1 MAATEEY
8 VNKAKAELNDLVEAG
23 VVMAGNAFSQV
34 LLLKGE
40 PEEAAGDPAGSAT
53 SGGAAGAAGDEPQG
67 EASGKPTK
75 LLAGPDGKA
84 LRAAL
89 GALGYAPEDWAGLS
103 TIDADGYALA
113 PGTLRLAIVTLD
125 PSTVIALDE
134 PAAAALREAY
144 ADELVDL
151 EALDQATLQPGVLA
165 QVLGMR
171 VMNLGGF
178 EQSLS
183 DKRAKQLM
191 WARLKRLPPLG
202 EPY

>member
-1 MAATEEY
+1 MGVGKEFLD
-8 VNKAKAELNDLVEAG
+8 KARAELGDLAEAG

-40 PEEAAGDPAGSAT
+40 PEEGASD
-53 SGGAAGAAGDEPQG
+53 GGAAANTAPTDASTSPDVSPAGTT
-67 EASGKPTK
+67 A
-75 LLAGPDGKA
+75 LLSGPDGKA

-103 TIDADGYALA
+103 TRDADGYPLV

-134 PAAAALREAY
+134 PAAAALREAF
-144 ADELVDL
+144 ADELVELQSL
-151 EALDQATLQPGVLA
+151 EAATLQAGYMVRL
-165 QVLGMR
+165 LGMC
-171 VMNLGGF
+171 VMALGGF
-178 EQSLS
+178 EESLS
-183 DKRAKQLM
+183 NPKAKQLM
-191 WARLKRLPPLG
+191 WARLKQLPPLG

>member
-1 MAATEEY
+1 MGVGEEFLD
-8 VNKAKAELNDLVEAG
+8 KARAELGDLAEAG

-40 PEEAAGDPAGSAT
+40 PEEGT
-53 SGGAAGAAGDEPQG
+53 SDGGAAANAAPTD
-67 EASGKPTK
+67 ASTSPDVSPAGTTA
-75 LLAGPDGKA
+75 LLSGPDGKA

-103 TIDADGYALA
+103 TRDADGYPLV

-134 PAAAALREAY
+134 PAAAALREAF
-144 ADELVDL
+144 ADELQSL
-151 EALDQATLQPGVLA
+151 EAATLQAGYMVRL
-165 QVLGMR
+165 LGMR
-171 VMNLGGF
+171 VMALGGF
-178 EQSLS
+178 EESLS
-183 DKRAKQLM
+183 NPKAKQLM
-191 WARLKRLPPLG
+191 WARLKQLPPLG

>member
-1 MAATEEY
+1 MGVSEEY
-8 VNKAKAELNDLVEAG
+8 LEKARAELGDLVEAG

-34 LLLKGE
+34 LLVKGE
-40 PEEAAGDPAGSAT
+40 PEAE
-53 SGGAAGAAGDEPQG
+53 GA
-67 EASGKPTK
+67 K
-75 LLAGPDGKA
+75 LLGGPDGEA

-89 GALGYAPEDWAGLS
+89 RALGYAPEDWAGLS
-103 TIDADGYALA
+103 VTDADGYPLA
-113 PGTLRLAIVTLD
+113 PGTLRLATVTLD
-125 PSTVIALDE
+125 PSTVVALDE

-151 EALDQATLQPGVLA
+151 EQLDAATLQPGVLA

-178 EQSLS
+178 EESLE
-183 DKRAKQLM
+183 DPKAKQVM